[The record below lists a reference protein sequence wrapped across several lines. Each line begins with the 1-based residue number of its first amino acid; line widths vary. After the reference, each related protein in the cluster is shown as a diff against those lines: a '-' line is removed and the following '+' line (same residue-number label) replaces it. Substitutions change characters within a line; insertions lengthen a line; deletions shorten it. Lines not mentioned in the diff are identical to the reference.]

1 MNSLEILENLRTSE
15 PQLLTDLPET
25 FGIYALWDHEK
36 KIRYIGCTPKATEGF
51 RKRVGSKHV
60 TGSEGRS
67 HKFSQAYCT
76 GRMWR
81 YCKKLDPSAALN
93 AQDPNDAKLAKR
105 LRTLFIRKHCRV
117 TFVEISAEKRAGNYF
132 SFLTSLESEVLALA
146 PSSMR
151 LWEKIGFSSLK
162 EPIVLVDE
170 LLEENPKLK
179 DAAERQALIYRKY
192 IEHKESEIA

>member
-1 MNSLEILENLRTSE
+1 MTSLEILEELRTSE
-15 PQLLTDLPET
+15 PQPLTDLPEK

-51 RKRVGSKHV
+51 RTRVGSKHV

-81 YCKKLDPSAALN
+81 YCKKFDPSAALI
-93 AQDPNDAKLAKR
+93 AQDLNDAKLAKK
-105 LRTLFIRKHCRV
+105 LRTLFIRKHCRA
-117 TFVEISAEKRAGNYF
+117 TFVEISADECAGNYF
-132 SFLTSLESEVLALA
+132 SFLTSLESEVLALS

-151 LWEKIGFSSLK
+151 LWERIEFSSVK
-162 EPIVLVDE
+162 EPVFLVNE
-170 LLEENPKLK
+170 LLEEHPSLK
-179 DAAERQALIYRKY
+179 GAAERQALIYRKY
-192 IEHKESEIA
+192 VEDKERSTV